1 MSLCFESCSK
11 TALIP
16 FRFVI
21 CNDGFTIE
29 RFIHGMD
36 AEYNDIQPWHFKE
49 LVKVFGAKEGESRTY
64 QIKTK
69 DQVHQLF
76 EDKEFNSADVLQFV
90 ELYIP
95 REDAPRALKLTAE
108 ASANNNAKQ

>member
-1 MSLCFESCSK
+1 M
-11 TALIP
+11 LIIVTS
-16 FRFVI
+16 FVI

-36 AEYNDIQPWHFKE
+36 AVYNDIAQWSFKD
-49 LVKVFGAKEGESRTY
+49 LVKVFGAKEGSYKTF

-69 DQVHQLF
+69 AQVQELF
-76 EDKEFNSADVLQFV
+76 KDKEFNAAEYLQFV

-95 REDAPRALKLTAE
+95 KEDAPRALVLTAE
-108 ASANNNAKQ
+108 ASAKNNAKQ